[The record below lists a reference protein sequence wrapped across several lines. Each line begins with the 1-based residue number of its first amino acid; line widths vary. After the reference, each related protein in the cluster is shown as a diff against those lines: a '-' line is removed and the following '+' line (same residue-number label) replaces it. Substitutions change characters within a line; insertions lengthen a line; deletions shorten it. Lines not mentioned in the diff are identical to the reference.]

1 MKKKRDVELTEEQL
15 ATARA
20 AMKRGISQ
28 TSASKY
34 IKESWQKDI
43 EEHDRRAAE
52 LAVEASDKPESL

>member
-1 MKKKRDVELTEEQL
+1 
-15 ATARA
+15 
-20 AMKRGISQ
+20 MKRGISQ